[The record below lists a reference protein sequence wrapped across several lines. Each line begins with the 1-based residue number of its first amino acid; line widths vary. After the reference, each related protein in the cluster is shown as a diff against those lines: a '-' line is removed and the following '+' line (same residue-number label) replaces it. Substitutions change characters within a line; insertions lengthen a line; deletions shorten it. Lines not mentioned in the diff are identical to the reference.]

1 MSGNSYIELDEA
13 VLIREKSF
21 KKIVFACLFVLLSYS
36 AFYVA
41 EGIWVAAIVVLTGVF
56 FFIPVTLYFYKK
68 GYIVFAKLI
77 LILPCNIYLYATSLV
92 FKHQISSE
100 LFFFPIAIAVFI
112 LFHLKDMDKI
122 IVCLSASVATYL
134 IMVVF
139 GFDYVPNYFFAAS
152 PPIDTLKFSGFVFSF
167 ALSLLFI
174 SFFVS
179 SLRELNY
186 RLVQQK
192 ARENELLGETVKAK
206 SLFLANMSHEIRT
219 PMNGVLG
226 MAQLLKETELSD
238 KQKSMVNTIKTCG
251 DSLLVIINDI
261 LDLSKID
268 ESKLEL
274 EKSVFNLEDF
284 ITDLLFLFSNSSSQ
298 KDVEL
303 TKDINSS
310 VPLNLVGDVTR
321 IRQVISNF
329 ISNAIKF
336 TDAGGSVKLKVFS
349 REIEE
354 NKAEVTFQVID
365 TGIGIKKDEQ
375 DKLFESFTQADVS
388 TTRKYGG
395 TGLGLAICKKLSSL
409 MDGVVTL
416 DSEPGKGTT
425 LSLIIPLEIPRLKP
439 EITAVAR
446 KAAFATDE
454 KEESV
459 ELFEHRILL
468 VEDDA
473 TNQQVIQMMI
483 KKLGYDCHTVE
494 NGIEAL
500 NAVADREKL
509 GVDNFTLI
517 FMDIMMPEMD
527 GITATKKIIEKYGTN
542 RPYIVALTASSLQEE
557 KDKCF
562 AAGVDGFISK
572 PVKIEDLEQT
582 LKRFAKKSL

>member
-21 KKIVFACLFVLLSYS
+21 KKIVLAGLFVLLSYS
-36 AFYVA
+36 VFYVA
-41 EGIWVAAIVVLTGVF
+41 EGIWVAATVVLTGVF
-56 FFIPVTLYFYKK
+56 FFIPATLYFYKK

-77 LILPCNIYLYATSLV
+77 LILPCNLYLYATSLV

-100 LFFFPIAIAVFI
+100 LFFFPIVIAVFI

-122 IVCLSASVATYL
+122 IICLSASVATYL
-134 IMVVF
+134 IMVIF
-139 GFDYVPNYFFAAS
+139 GFDYVPKYFFAIN
-152 PPIDTLKFSGFVFSF
+152 PPVDILKISGFVFSF

-186 RLVQQK
+186 RLVKQK

-238 KQKSMVNTIKTCG
+238 KQKSMVSTIKTCG

-261 LDLSKID
+261 LDLAKID
-268 ESKLEL
+268 EGKLEL

-284 ITDLLFLFSNSSSQ
+284 STDILFLFSNSASQ
-298 KDVEL
+298 KNVKL
-303 TKDINSS
+303 TKTINSS
-310 VPLNLVGDVTR
+310 VPPNLVGDVTR

-336 TDAGGSVKLKVFS
+336 TEAGGCVELKVFS
-349 REIEE
+349 HEIEE

-365 TGIGIKKDEQ
+365 TGIGIKKDGQ
-375 DKLFESFTQADVS
+375 AKLFDSFTQADVS

-409 MDGVVTL
+409 MEGTVTL
-416 DSEPGKGTT
+416 DSEFGKGTIIS
-425 LSLIIPLEIPRLKP
+425 LSVPLEVHKLKP
-439 EITAVAR
+439 ELTVVA
-446 KAAFATDE
+446 KKEAFVSDE
-454 KEESV
+454 RESA

-483 KKLGYDCHTVE
+483 KKLGYECHTVE

-527 GITATKKIIEKYGTN
+527 GITATKKIIEKYGQN
-542 RPYIVALTASSLQEE
+542 RPRIVALTASSLQEE
-557 KDKCF
+557 KDRCF

-572 PVKIEDLEQT
+572 PVRIEDLEQT

>member
-13 VLIREKSF
+13 VLVREKSF
-21 KKIVFACLFVLLSYS
+21 KKIVLAGLFVLLSYS
-36 AFYVA
+36 VFYIV
-41 EGIWVAAIVVLTGVF
+41 EGIWVAATVVLTGVF
-56 FFIPVTLYFYKK
+56 FFIPATLYFYKK

-77 LILPCNIYLYATSLV
+77 LILPCNLYLYATSLV

-100 LFFFPIAIAVFI
+100 LFFFPIAIAIFI

-122 IVCLSASVATYL
+122 IICLSASIATYL
-134 IMVVF
+134 IMVIF
-139 GFDYVPNYFFAAS
+139 GFDYAPEYFFAAN
-152 PPIDTLKFSGFVFSF
+152 PPVNILKISGFVFSF

-186 RLVQQK
+186 RLVKQK

-284 ITDLLFLFSNSSSQ
+284 TTDILFLFSNSASQ
-298 KDVEL
+298 KNVKL
-303 TKDINSS
+303 TKTINSS
-310 VPLNLVGDVTR
+310 VPPNLVGDVTR

-336 TDAGGSVKLKVFS
+336 TEAGGCVELKVFS
-349 REIEE
+349 HQIDE

-365 TGIGIKKDEQ
+365 TGIGIKKDGQ
-375 DKLFESFTQADVS
+375 AKLFESFTQADIS

-409 MDGVVTL
+409 MEGTVTL
-416 DSEPGKGTT
+416 DSEFGKGTIIS
-425 LSLIIPLEIPRLKP
+425 LSIPLEVYKLKP
-439 EITAVAR
+439 ELTVVAKE
-446 KAAFATDE
+446 KAFVSDE
-454 KEESV
+454 REST

-483 KKLGYDCHTVE
+483 KKLGYECHTVE

-500 NAVADREKL
+500 NAVADRERL

-527 GITATKKIIEKYGTN
+527 GITATKKIIEKYGQN
-542 RPYIVALTASSLQEE
+542 RPRIVALTASSLQEE
-557 KDKCF
+557 KDRCF

>member
-13 VLIREKSF
+13 VLVREKSF
-21 KKIVFACLFVLLSYS
+21 KKIVLAGLFVLLSYS
-36 AFYVA
+36 VFYIV
-41 EGIWVAAIVVLTGVF
+41 EGIWVAATVVLTGVF
-56 FFIPVTLYFYKK
+56 FFIPATLYFYKK

-77 LILPCNIYLYATSLV
+77 LILPCNLYLYATSLV

-100 LFFFPIAIAVFI
+100 LFFFPIAIAIFI

-122 IVCLSASVATYL
+122 IICLSASIATYL
-134 IMVVF
+134 IMVIF
-139 GFDYVPNYFFAAS
+139 GFDYAPEYFFAAN
-152 PPIDTLKFSGFVFSF
+152 PPVDILKISGFVFSF

-186 RLVQQK
+186 RLVKQK

-284 ITDLLFLFSNSSSQ
+284 TTDILFLFSNSASQ
-298 KDVEL
+298 KNVKL
-303 TKDINSS
+303 TKTINSS
-310 VPLNLVGDVTR
+310 VPPNLVGDVTR

-336 TDAGGSVKLKVFS
+336 TEAGGCVELKVFS
-349 REIEE
+349 HQIDE

-365 TGIGIKKDEQ
+365 TGIGIKKDGQ
-375 DKLFESFTQADVS
+375 AKLFESFTQADIS

-409 MDGVVTL
+409 MEGTVTL
-416 DSEPGKGTT
+416 DSEFGKGTIIS
-425 LSLIIPLEIPRLKP
+425 LSIPLEVYKLKP
-439 EITAVAR
+439 ELTVVAKE
-446 KAAFATDE
+446 KAFVSDE
-454 KEESV
+454 REST

-483 KKLGYDCHTVE
+483 KKLGYECHAVE

-500 NAVADREKL
+500 NAVADRERL

-527 GITATKKIIEKYGTN
+527 GITATKKIIEKYGQN
-542 RPYIVALTASSLQEE
+542 RPRIVALTASSLQEE
-557 KDKCF
+557 KDRCF

>member
-13 VLIREKSF
+13 VLVREKSF
-21 KKIVFACLFVLLSYS
+21 KKIVLAGLFVLLSYS
-36 AFYVA
+36 VFYIV
-41 EGIWVAAIVVLTGVF
+41 EGIWVAATVVLTGVF
-56 FFIPVTLYFYKK
+56 FFIPATLYFYKK

-77 LILPCNIYLYATSLV
+77 LILPCNLYLYATSLV

-100 LFFFPIAIAVFI
+100 LFFFPIAIAIFI

-122 IVCLSASVATYL
+122 IICLSASIATYL
-134 IMVVF
+134 IMVIF
-139 GFDYVPNYFFAAS
+139 GFDYAPEYFFAAN
-152 PPIDTLKFSGFVFSF
+152 PPVDILKISGFVFSF

-186 RLVQQK
+186 RLVKQK

-284 ITDLLFLFSNSSSQ
+284 TTDILFLFSNSASQ
-298 KDVEL
+298 KNVKL
-303 TKDINSS
+303 TKTINSS
-310 VPLNLVGDVTR
+310 VPPNLVGDVTR

-336 TDAGGSVKLKVFS
+336 TEAGGCVELKVFS
-349 REIEE
+349 HQIDE

-365 TGIGIKKDEQ
+365 TGIGIKKDGQ
-375 DKLFESFTQADVS
+375 AKLFESFTQADIS

-409 MDGVVTL
+409 MEGTVTL
-416 DSEPGKGTT
+416 DSEFGKGTIIS
-425 LSLIIPLEIPRLKP
+425 LSIPLEVYKLKP
-439 EITAVAR
+439 ELTVVAKE
-446 KAAFATDE
+446 KAFVSDE
-454 KEESV
+454 REST

-483 KKLGYDCHTVE
+483 KKLGYECHTVE

-500 NAVADREKL
+500 NAVADRERL

-527 GITATKKIIEKYGTN
+527 GITATKKIIEKYGQN
-542 RPYIVALTASSLQEE
+542 RPRIVALTASSLQEE
-557 KDKCF
+557 KDRCF

>member
-21 KKIVFACLFVLLSYS
+21 KKIVLAGLFVLLSYS
-36 AFYVA
+36 VFYVA
-41 EGIWVAAIVVLTGVF
+41 EGIWVAATVVLTGVF
-56 FFIPVTLYFYKK
+56 FFIPATLYFYKK

-77 LILPCNIYLYATSLV
+77 LILPCNLYLYATSLV

-122 IVCLSASVATYL
+122 IICLSASVATYL
-134 IMVVF
+134 IMVIF
-139 GFDYVPNYFFAAS
+139 GFDYVPKYFFAIN
-152 PPIDTLKFSGFVFSF
+152 PPVDILKISGFVFSF

-186 RLVQQK
+186 RLVKQK

-238 KQKSMVNTIKTCG
+238 KQKSMVSTIKTCG

-261 LDLSKID
+261 LDLAKID
-268 ESKLEL
+268 EGKLEL

-284 ITDLLFLFSNSSSQ
+284 STDILFLFSNSASQ
-298 KDVEL
+298 KNVKL
-303 TKDINSS
+303 TKTINSS
-310 VPLNLVGDVTR
+310 VPPNLVGDVTR

-336 TDAGGSVKLKVFS
+336 TEAGGCVELKVFS
-349 REIEE
+349 HQIDE

-365 TGIGIKKDEQ
+365 TGIGIKKDGQ
-375 DKLFESFTQADVS
+375 AKLFESFTQADIS

-409 MDGVVTL
+409 MEGTVTL
-416 DSEPGKGTT
+416 DSEFGKGTIIS
-425 LSLIIPLEIPRLKP
+425 LSIPLEVYKLKP
-439 EITAVAR
+439 ELTVVAKE
-446 KAAFATDE
+446 KAFVSDE
-454 KEESV
+454 REST

-483 KKLGYDCHTVE
+483 KKLGYECHTVE

-500 NAVADREKL
+500 NAVVDRERL

-517 FMDIMMPEMD
+517 FLDIMMPEMD
-527 GITATKKIIEKYGTN
+527 GITATKKIIEKYGQN
-542 RPYIVALTASSLQEE
+542 RPRIVALTASSLQEE
-557 KDKCF
+557 KDRCF

-572 PVKIEDLEQT
+572 PVKIEDLEKT
-582 LKRFAKKSL
+582 LIRFAKKSL

>member
-21 KKIVFACLFVLLSYS
+21 KKIVLAGLFVLLSYS
-36 AFYVA
+36 VFYVA
-41 EGIWVAAIVVLTGVF
+41 EGIWVAATVVLTGVF
-56 FFIPVTLYFYKK
+56 FFIPATLYFYKK

-77 LILPCNIYLYATSLV
+77 LILPCNLYLYATSLV

-122 IVCLSASVATYL
+122 IICLSASVATYL
-134 IMVVF
+134 IMVIF
-139 GFDYVPNYFFAAS
+139 GFDYVPKYFFAIN
-152 PPIDTLKFSGFVFSF
+152 PPVDILKISGFVFSF

-186 RLVQQK
+186 RLVKQK

-238 KQKSMVNTIKTCG
+238 KQKSMVSTIKTCG

-261 LDLSKID
+261 LDLAKID
-268 ESKLEL
+268 EGKLEL

-284 ITDLLFLFSNSSSQ
+284 STDILFLFSNSASQ
-298 KDVEL
+298 KNVKL
-303 TKDINSS
+303 TKTINSS
-310 VPLNLVGDVTR
+310 VPPNLVGDVTR

-336 TDAGGSVKLKVFS
+336 TEAGGCVELKVFS
-349 REIEE
+349 HEIEE

-365 TGIGIKKDEQ
+365 TGIGIKKDGQ
-375 DKLFESFTQADVS
+375 AKLFDSFTQADVS

-409 MDGVVTL
+409 MEGTVTL
-416 DSEPGKGTT
+416 DSEFGKGTIIS
-425 LSLIIPLEIPRLKP
+425 LSVPLEVHKLKP
-439 EITAVAR
+439 ELTVVA
-446 KAAFATDE
+446 KKEAFVSDE
-454 KEESV
+454 RESA

-483 KKLGYDCHTVE
+483 KKLGYECHTVE

-527 GITATKKIIEKYGTN
+527 GITATKKIIEKYGQN
-542 RPYIVALTASSLQEE
+542 RPRIVALTASSLQEE
-557 KDKCF
+557 KDRCF

-572 PVKIEDLEQT
+572 PVRIEDLEQT

>member
-13 VLIREKSF
+13 VLVREKSF
-21 KKIVFACLFVLLSYS
+21 KKIVLAGLFVLLSYS
-36 AFYVA
+36 VFYIV
-41 EGIWVAAIVVLTGVF
+41 EGIWVAATVVLTGVF
-56 FFIPVTLYFYKK
+56 FFIPATLYFYKK

-77 LILPCNIYLYATSLV
+77 LILPCNLYLYATSLV

-100 LFFFPIAIAVFI
+100 LFFFPIAIAIFI

-122 IVCLSASVATYL
+122 IICLSASIATYL
-134 IMVVF
+134 IMVIF
-139 GFDYVPNYFFAAS
+139 GFDYAPEYFFAAN
-152 PPIDTLKFSGFVFSF
+152 PPVDILKISGFVFSF

-186 RLVQQK
+186 RLVKQK

-284 ITDLLFLFSNSSSQ
+284 TTDILFLFSNSASQ
-298 KDVEL
+298 KNVKL
-303 TKDINSS
+303 TKTINSS
-310 VPLNLVGDVTR
+310 VPPNLVGDVTR

-336 TDAGGSVKLKVFS
+336 TEAGGCVELKVFS
-349 REIEE
+349 HQIDE

-365 TGIGIKKDEQ
+365 TGIGIKKDGQ
-375 DKLFESFTQADVS
+375 AKLFESFTQADIS

-409 MDGVVTL
+409 MEGTVTL
-416 DSEPGKGTT
+416 DSEFGKGTIIS
-425 LSLIIPLEIPRLKP
+425 LSIPLEVYKLKP
-439 EITAVAR
+439 ELTVVAKE
-446 KAAFATDE
+446 KAFVSDE
-454 KEESV
+454 REST

-483 KKLGYDCHTVE
+483 KKLGYECHTVE

-500 NAVADREKL
+500 NAVVDRERL

-527 GITATKKIIEKYGTN
+527 GITATKKIIEKYGQN
-542 RPYIVALTASSLQEE
+542 RPRIVALTASSLQEE
-557 KDKCF
+557 KDRCF

-572 PVKIEDLEQT
+572 PVKIEDLEKT
-582 LKRFAKKSL
+582 LIRFAKKSL

>member
-13 VLIREKSF
+13 VLVREKSF
-21 KKIVFACLFVLLSYS
+21 KKIVLAGLFVLLSYS
-36 AFYVA
+36 VFYIV
-41 EGIWVAAIVVLTGVF
+41 EGIWVAATVVLTGVF
-56 FFIPVTLYFYKK
+56 FFIPATLYFYKK

-77 LILPCNIYLYATSLV
+77 LILPCNLYLYATSLV

-100 LFFFPIAIAVFI
+100 LFFFPIAIAIFI

-122 IVCLSASVATYL
+122 IICLSASIATYL
-134 IMVVF
+134 IMVIF
-139 GFDYVPNYFFAAS
+139 GFDYAPEYFFAAN
-152 PPIDTLKFSGFVFSF
+152 PPVNILKISGFVFSF

-186 RLVQQK
+186 RLVKQK

-274 EKSVFNLEDF
+274 EKLVFNLEDF
-284 ITDLLFLFSNSSSQ
+284 TTDILFLFSNSASQ
-298 KDVEL
+298 KNVKL
-303 TKDINSS
+303 TKTINSS
-310 VPLNLVGDVTR
+310 VPPNLVGDVTR

-336 TDAGGSVKLKVFS
+336 TEAGGCVELKVFS
-349 REIEE
+349 HQIDE

-365 TGIGIKKDEQ
+365 TGIGIKKDGQ
-375 DKLFESFTQADVS
+375 AKLFESFTQADIS

-409 MDGVVTL
+409 MEGTVTL
-416 DSEPGKGTT
+416 DSEFGKGTIIS
-425 LSLIIPLEIPRLKP
+425 LSIPLEVYKLKP
-439 EITAVAR
+439 ELTVVAKE
-446 KAAFATDE
+446 KAFVSDE
-454 KEESV
+454 REST

-483 KKLGYDCHTVE
+483 KKLGYECHTVE

-500 NAVADREKL
+500 NAVADRERL

-527 GITATKKIIEKYGTN
+527 GITATKKIIEKYGQN
-542 RPYIVALTASSLQEE
+542 RPRIVALTASSLQEE
-557 KDKCF
+557 KDRCF